1 MNPVVINWLQGFSTG
16 EGEREGKDDI
26 QDSGLDNMGIR
37 TAALC
42 QETQEKF
49 RSQKEDPVFG
59 FEYAE
64 FKVLVRPVRGDVQ
77 QVIMFADLKFK
88 AES

>member
-42 QETQEKF
+42 
-49 RSQKEDPVFG
+49 
-59 FEYAE
+59 
-64 FKVLVRPVRGDVQ
+64 
-77 QVIMFADLKFK
+77 
-88 AES
+88 